1 VELKKK
7 ESNSPKKVR
16 LGVSQV
22 VNGSDLME
30 YYLQQP
36 WESTNALI
44 LEVYTTGST
53 PGAYKLLH
61 EDAPL

>member
-1 VELKKK
+1 MELKKVTEK
-7 ESNSPKKVR
+7 SPKKVK
-16 LGVSQV
+16 LGVSPV
-22 VNGSDLME
+22 VKGSDLIE
-30 YYLQQP
+30 YHLQQP